1 MTKSISDT
9 GITLCAK
16 IRLLFFSDK
25 FFSPKFALGS
35 IHLHQDKRVKYTFS
49 PLSPIIFPKTIIFVK
64 SINKK
69 KFALHS
75 LTLFN
80 NLKTLM
86 ALR

>member
-35 IHLHQDKRVKYTFS
+35 IHLHQDKMVKDTF
-49 PLSPIIFPKTIIFVK
+49 FPTFTHNLPKNDYLCKV
-64 SINKK
+64 NQQK
-69 KFALHS
+69 KFA
-75 LTLFN
+75 
-80 NLKTLM
+80 
-86 ALR
+86 

>member
-16 IRLLFFSDK
+16 IRLIFFSDK

-35 IHLHQDKRVKYTFS
+35 IHLHQDKRVKDTFS
-49 PLSPIIFPKTIIFVK
+49 PHSPTIFPKNDYLCKV
-64 SINKK
+64 NQQK

>member
-35 IHLHQDKRVKYTFS
+35 IHLLQRKRVKDTF
-49 PLSPIIFPKTIIFVK
+49 FPTFTHNLPQKTITFVK

-69 KFALHS
+69 SS
-75 LTLFN
+75 LSIF
-80 NLKTLM
+80 
-86 ALR
+86 

>member
-16 IRLLFFSDK
+16 IRLIFFSDK

-35 IHLHQDKRVKYTFS
+35 IHLHQDERVKYTFS
-49 PLSPIIFPKTIIFVK
+49 PLSAIIFPKTIIFVK

-69 KFALHS
+69 VRIAYS
-75 LTLFN
+75 DII
-80 NLKTLM
+80 
-86 ALR
+86 

>member
-1 MTKSISDT
+1 MTKSISET

-16 IRLLFFSDK
+16 IHLLFLSDK
-25 FFSPKFALGS
+25 YFSPKFALGS
-35 IHLHQDKRVKYTFS
+35 IHLLQDKRVKDTFS
-49 PLSPIIFPKTIIFVK
+49 PHSPTIFPKNDYLCKVYQQ
-64 SINKK
+64 K